1 MKETDLRVIKTKKA
15 LSSSLLQ
22 LLEQQLFQT
31 MSDTINN
38 KEDLREI
45 AEFQEEDAEF
55 NKVLKNV
62 CIKIMHNDIKNNR
75 DRIDIDSDIPD
86 NLIFYIYDSLIEG
99 FIHWI
104 KDEKIDWP
112 GEDIDNIFHKV
123 INIKIK

>member
-1 MKETDLRVIKTKKA
+1 
-15 LSSSLLQ
+15 SLQ
-22 LLEQQLFQT
+22 SFH
-31 MSDTINN
+31 
-38 KEDLREI
+38 
-45 AEFQEEDAEF
+45 FF
-55 NKVLKNV
+55 NVYFEGS
-62 CIKIMHNDIKNNR
+62 IS
-75 DRIDIDSDIPD
+75 DSDIPD